1 MIVPN
6 EYTMGYLSL
15 SKVAMY
21 LNDHLYKIT
30 DSTVDYFTITKE
42 NLYSTENQKMIFPI
56 VG

>member
-6 EYTMGYLSL
+6 EYTMGYVSL
-15 SKVAMY
+15 SNVAIF
-21 LNDHLYKIT
+21 LNNRMSKIVDT
-30 DSTVDYFTITKE
+30 TVNYFTVTKE